1 MHPTKSRGDLHQLT
15 ELDGAAE
22 KPRGRDD
29 ERKNRRRLTKKV
41 GEPDQAFLL
50 FNQRQVVAQQR
61 RKACVEVAAL
71 NRFAL
76 VERNRLAVFTH
87 PHHVV
92 PKVGFVALLQ
102 KIQLY
107 LRPTDVVRD
116 DAARHAIQHRH
127 PDHEAGNAVSRAAE
141 REGKSP

>member
-1 MHPTKSRGDLHQLT
+1 M
-15 ELDGAAE
+15 
-22 KPRGRDD
+22 
-29 ERKNRRRLTKKV
+29 
-41 GEPDQAFLL
+41 L
-50 FNQRQVVAQQR
+50 FNQRQVVAQNR

-102 KIQLY
+102 KIQFN
-107 LRPTDVVRD
+107 LRPANVMRD
-116 DAARHAIQHRH
+116 HAARHAIQHRH
-127 PDHEAGNAVSRAAE
+127 PDHEAGNVVVGVAQ
-141 REGKSP
+141 REGKRA